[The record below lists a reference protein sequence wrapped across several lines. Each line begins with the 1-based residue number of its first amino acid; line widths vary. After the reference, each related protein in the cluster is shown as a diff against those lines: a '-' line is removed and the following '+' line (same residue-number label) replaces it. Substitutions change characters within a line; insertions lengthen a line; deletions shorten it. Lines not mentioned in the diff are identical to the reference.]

1 MSILTIKKR
10 SDFITSNKEA
20 TKIHG
25 RSFIIQKLKR
35 DELNVEP
42 HFGFTATKKIGTAVV
57 RNKIKRRL
65 KSIIR
70 NLLNKKNEYFDL
82 SINYVLICKKEIV
95 MVSYKDLETE
105 IKAKFKTIK
114 TS

>member
-10 SDFITSNKEA
+10 SDFISSNKEA
-20 TKIHG
+20 KKIHG
-25 RSFIIQKLKR
+25 HSFVIQKLKR
-35 DELNVEP
+35 NESNVEP

-82 SINYVLICKKEIV
+82 SVNYVLICKKEIV
-95 MVSYKDLETE
+95 RVSYKDLETE
-105 IKAKFKTIK
+105 IKAKFKIIK
-114 TS
+114 TN